1 MTNKERD
8 ELLIRIDERLG
19 VINGK
24 LERDYKVL
32 HGNGQPGLI
41 SRVQSLENQHRTESK
56 HIGVIA
62 AVIAFGVNSALA
74 IYAIFKN

>member
-1 MTNKERD
+1 MTNQERD
-8 ELLIRIDERLG
+8 ELLIRIDERIG
-19 VINGK
+19 AINNK

-41 SRVQSLENQHRTESK
+41 SRVQSLENQHKTESK
-56 HIGVIA
+56 HIGAIA
-62 AVIAFGVNSALA
+62 AVIAFGINGILA